1 MIDFNKKIKNS
12 NKFRKP
18 ALTFVETG
26 SYCAYPKG
34 TTEYYSFWDQEV
46 EKCIYGY
53 TAEDGDF
60 ITGYHYFY
68 LNYCPIVRQVYRE
81 ITNRKT
87 GLKEW
92 KSVSERTFPDFYDYD
107 YYYFQAIEEAQEQ
120 GKHLCVAKARRKGYS
135 YKGGAMLCRNFF
147 LIPES
152 KSYVYA
158 SNKQYLTDDGILTK
172 AWDYMDFIDEYTAW
186 GKKRQAVNTSM
197 RRRASMWVTDDYGN
211 KTEAGYKSEII
222 GVSLKDNPDAVRGKR
237 GILILWEEAGTFAEL
252 KAAWQIARPSVEH
265 DGVAFGLMI
274 MFGTGGDQGDA
285 VAPLREAFYD
295 PESYN
300 CLGFPNI
307 WDD

>member
-81 ITNRKT
+81 VTNRKT

-107 YYYFQAIEEAQEQ
+107 YYYFQAIEE
-120 GKHLCVAKARRKGYS
+120 
-135 YKGGAMLCRNFF
+135 
-147 LIPES
+147 
-152 KSYVYA
+152 
-158 SNKQYLTDDGILTK
+158 
-172 AWDYMDFIDEYTAW
+172 WD
-186 GKKRQAVNTSM
+186 
-197 RRRASMWVTDDYGN
+197 
-211 KTEAGYKSEII
+211 
-222 GVSLKDNPDAVRGKR
+222 
-237 GILILWEEAGTFAEL
+237 
-252 KAAWQIARPSVEH
+252 
-265 DGVAFGLMI
+265 
-274 MFGTGGDQGDA
+274 
-285 VAPLREAFYD
+285 
-295 PESYN
+295 
-300 CLGFPNI
+300 
-307 WDD
+307 

>member
-222 GVSLKDNPDAVRGKR
+222 GVSLKIIQMQYVVKEVYLYFGKR
-237 GILILWEEAGTFAEL
+237 QVRLL
-252 KAAWQIARPSVEH
+252 
-265 DGVAFGLMI
+265 
-274 MFGTGGDQGDA
+274 
-285 VAPLREAFYD
+285 
-295 PESYN
+295 N
-300 CLGFPNI
+300 
-307 WDD
+307 